1 MYSDYSQPDYS
12 LLVLI
17 IVVASIVDLII
28 PYLII
33 RTAVKEGVNRSV
45 LGSSRIKTELP
56 GGRRVESAKGAALL
70 RTLTLRLKSII
81 SRNGVKVQACR
92 FES

>member
-1 MYSDYSQPDYS
+1 MEPRPAVF
-12 LLVLI
+12 LLTCRPLF
-17 IVVASIVDLII
+17 DGKGGC
-28 PYLII
+28 PI
-33 RTAVKEGVNRSV
+33 RGLGLYQKRS
-45 LGSSRIKTELP
+45 SAPE
-56 GGRRVESAKGAALL
+56 RVYVQDAKGPALL